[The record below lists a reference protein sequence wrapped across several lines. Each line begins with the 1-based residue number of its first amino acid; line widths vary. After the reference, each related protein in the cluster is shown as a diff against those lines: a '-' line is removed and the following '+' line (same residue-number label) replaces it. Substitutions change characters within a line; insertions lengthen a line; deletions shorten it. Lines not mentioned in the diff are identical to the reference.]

1 MQVIRSFERDSA
13 AMVGKAVNVL
23 LLSSE
28 GETGMVGR
36 RLASLGARVDVVDE
50 LFGAL
55 SDLIDD
61 PTGYALFVVDC
72 DGASVGGLEEAHRAM
87 KMLGEVR
94 QRVSV
99 ILMSRE
105 CRDQRF
111 PQDRTAPVVLRAPMS
126 AVSLK
131 VGFEHALR
139 ERLLYQAA

>member
-1 MQVIRSFERDSA
+1 MQVIRSFEQDNV
-13 AMVGKAVNVL
+13 AMVGRAVHAL
-23 LLSSE
+23 LLTSE
-28 GETGMVGR
+28 GETGMVGL

-50 LFGAL
+50 LFEAL

-72 DGASVGGLEEAHRAM
+72 DAPNVGGLEAAQRAM
-87 KMLGEVR
+87 KMLGDVT

-99 ILMSRE
+99 ILISSE
-105 CRDQRF
+105 CHDQRF

-126 AVSLK
+126 AVSMK
-131 VGFEHALR
+131 VGYEHALR